1 MGATA
6 RMLRYTVVLEPDAAE
21 GGFTVTVPALPGC
34 VTEGQTRAEA
44 LAHAREAIEGY
55 LLSLLDDGLPL
66 PSEETATVEVRVPG

>member
-1 MGATA
+1 
-6 RMLRYTVVLEPDAAE
+6 LRD
-21 GGFTVTVPALPGC
+21 GGK
-34 VTEGQTRAEA
+34 TRAEA